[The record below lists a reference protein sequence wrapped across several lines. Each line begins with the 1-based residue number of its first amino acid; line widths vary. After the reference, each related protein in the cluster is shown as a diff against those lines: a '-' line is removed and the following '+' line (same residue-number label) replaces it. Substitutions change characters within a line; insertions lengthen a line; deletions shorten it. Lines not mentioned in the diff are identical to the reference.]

1 VHDGVKAG
9 EPLGLPLVDELKAEV
24 AAYAAVGLFDGKAP
38 DISTMVDPSIV
49 AGIYDTSETL
59 IWPG

>member
-1 VHDGVKAG
+1 M
-9 EPLGLPLVDELKAEV
+9 